1 MSMNLNATVDGEDLD
16 LWQTPTQ
23 ITNMIC
29 VNHDGQI
36 VELTGKEAKRALQ
49 SYCRW
54 VEGSMNGVWDA
65 DKLKERMKEVREH
78 VGYIQSLIKSGKR
91 FRVWEM

>member
-1 MSMNLNATVDGEDLD
+1 MNLNAKVDGESIN

-29 VNHDGQI
+29 VNHEGEI

-49 SYCRW
+49 SYCKW
-54 VEGSMNGVWDA
+54 VDGSLNGKLWNIEE
-65 DKLKERMKEVREH
+65 LKEHREIH
-78 VGYIQSLIKSGKR
+78 DEHIEYIQNLIKTGKR

>member
-54 VEGSMNGVWDA
+54 VEGSMNRVWDA
-65 DKLKERMKEVREH
+65 DKLKEHRKEVREH
-78 VGYIQSLIKSGKR
+78 VGYIQSFIKSGKK